1 MEKKEGLRS
10 AGCGKVI
17 SISDDDDGDDDNDVE
32 EGNDGDRQ
40 RFVVKM
46 KLPGNQ
52 AALQLVSEATR
63 HQVRIYK
70 TLLCHKLTKPLTP
83 P

>member
-32 EGNDGDRQ
+32 EGND
-40 RFVVKM
+40 V
-46 KLPGNQ
+46 
-52 AALQLVSEATR
+52 ATCDD
-63 HQVRIYK
+63 K
-70 TLLCHKLTKPLTP
+70 TATCR
-83 P
+83 

>member
-17 SISDDDDGDDDNDVE
+17 SISDDDGGDDEVE
-32 EGNDGDRQ
+32 DGNYGDRQ
-40 RFVVKM
+40 RFLVPM
-46 KLPGNQ
+46 KLLGNQ

-63 HQVRIYK
+63 HQV
-70 TLLCHKLTKPLTP
+70 T
-83 P
+83 

>member
-10 AGCGKVI
+10 AGCGKVT
-17 SISDDDDGDDDNDVE
+17 SISDDDVGGGDDDEDGENDVE
-32 EGNDGDRQ
+32 DGNDGNRQ

-46 KLPGNQ
+46 KLLGNQ

-63 HQVRIYK
+63 PQVRK
-70 TLLCHKLTKPLTP
+70 
-83 P
+83 

>member
-17 SISDDDDGDDDNDVE
+17 SIGDGDGGGDDDED
-32 EGNDGDRQ
+32 GNDGDRQ
-40 RFVVKM
+40 RFLVPM

-52 AALQLVSEATR
+52 AAPQLVSEATR
-63 HQVRIYK
+63 HQV
-70 TLLCHKLTKPLTP
+70 T
-83 P
+83 